1 MSSLRQRPR
10 HARPRRI
17 LHVPRRTGR
26 RSAGRR
32 TEGGWR
38 ARRERGRA
46 RAGQRPR
53 AQLRENIE
61 YVRWPGCGLQL
72 RRRAVRPGLK

>member
-1 MSSLRQRPR
+1 MSSLRLEPR
-10 HARPRRI
+10 LARQKERRAKE
-17 LHVPRRTGR
+17 
-26 RSAGRR
+26 AG
-32 TEGGWR
+32 ER
-38 ARRERGRA
+38 AASEAERA
-46 RAGQRPR
+46 EAPR